1 MKIAVIAANGR
12 SGQTFVEVAL
22 ANGHLIRAGIL
33 GKSYLKPHPN
43 LTVVECDATNED
55 QLKNLLLNQ
64 EAVTSFIGHVKGSAP
79 NVQTSAIEKLV
90 GVMQGLNIIRIVSL
104 TGTGVRFPGDKIT
117 IVDRILNLSISI
129 IDPARVKDGKNHV
142 EVLKASNLDWTIIR
156 VLKLQN
162 VQPRPF
168 KLLENG
174 PTKWYVGRTEVAK
187 AVLEVLEQGSF
198 IKQAPIIGKP

>member
-1 MKIAVIAANGR
+1 
-12 SGQTFVEVAL
+12 
-22 ANGHLIRAGIL
+22 
-33 GKSYLKPHPN
+33 
-43 LTVVECDATNED
+43 
-55 QLKNLLLNQ
+55 
-64 EAVTSFIGHVKGSAP
+64 
-79 NVQTSAIEKLV
+79 
-90 GVMQGLNIIRIVSL
+90 MQGLNIIRIVSL